1 MELFG
6 IVLNQSQMAALFMM
20 GTLIA
25 LGLRESWKA
34 WRFVS
39 ASVQTRGEVVA
50 YESREEEARNEDGT
64 YRRTVYSQ
72 VIRYTDRDGVTR
84 TFNGPATGLR
94 KRHTIGT
101 SIPVR
106 YHPQQAF
113 PEQED
118 SIKAIY
124 GRPITLLIILV
135 VVFVIT
141 LNAS

>member
-1 MELFG
+1 
-6 IVLNQSQMAALFMM
+6 M
-20 GTLIA
+20 GTLIV

-34 WRFVS
+34 WRFVR

-64 YRRTVYSQ
+64 YLRTVYSQ

-84 TFNGPATGLR
+84 TFNGPTTGSR

-101 SIPVR
+101 SILVR

-113 PEQED
+113 PAEED

-124 GRPITLLIILV
+124 GRPITLLIILI
-135 VVFVIT
+135 VVFGIM
-141 LNAS
+141 LAAS